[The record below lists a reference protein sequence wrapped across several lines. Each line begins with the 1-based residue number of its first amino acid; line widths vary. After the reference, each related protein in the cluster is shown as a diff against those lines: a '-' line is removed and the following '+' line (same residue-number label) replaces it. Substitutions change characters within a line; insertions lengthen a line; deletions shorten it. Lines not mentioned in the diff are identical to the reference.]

1 MKLVID
7 LLVNKSLVVII
18 IEGKSVLNRKKD
30 MSKLAL
36 ALIMQGMIFNIM
48 GLFISGLIE
57 DEGLSIIL
65 TAILGILPLYIYV
78 GKNKFKN
85 YIKSERKKIRFV
97 DVLILFS
104 LIMIVNISASYIF
117 NYIEDFLN
125 LFGLSAISEANSGEA
140 SSSISMLI
148 YGVIVAPVVEEII
161 YRAVVMRSLEK
172 YSAYAAI
179 IISSVLFGTM
189 HQDILQSP
197 VTMFVGLILAY
208 AAYKYSIKLSIIL
221 HILNNLTVEMAA
233 QLDSSK
239 DFFAA
244 IFNISINLIVII
256 TFTIF
261 MISNIKKIRD
271 KIKSLKEK
279 QCLDEE
285 KNEIIEIRENIVVF
299 FTRKPTILLLAFDI
313 IIMIVGIGAMK

>member
-1 MKLVID
+1 
-7 LLVNKSLVVII
+7 
-18 IEGKSVLNRKKD
+18 
-30 MSKLAL
+30 
-36 ALIMQGMIFNIM
+36 
-48 GLFISGLIE
+48 
-57 DEGLSIIL
+57 
-65 TAILGILPLYIYV
+65 
-78 GKNKFKN
+78 
-85 YIKSERKKIRFV
+85 
-97 DVLILFS
+97 
-104 LIMIVNISASYIF
+104 
-117 NYIEDFLN
+117 
-125 LFGLSAISEANSGEA
+125 
-140 SSSISMLI
+140 MLI

-179 IISSVLFGTM
+179 IISSVLFATM

-197 VTMFVGLILAY
+197 VTLFVGLILAY

-239 DFFAA
+239 ELFGAV
-244 IFNISINLIVII
+244 FNISINLIVII

-261 MISNIKKIRD
+261 MLTNIKNIRD
-271 KIKSLKEK
+271 KIKSSKEK

-285 KNEIIEIRENIVVF
+285 KNEKIEIRENIVVF

-313 IIMIVGIGAMK
+313 IIMLVGIGAMK